1 MSKSKKEYIKILG
14 RYRMFLI
21 LILAAVI
28 LGIIEPKFLTVSN
41 FSNIFKQIATN
52 AILAA
57 GMTFVILTGG
67 IDISV
72 GATLAFVG
80 AVTINMIGS
89 GVNLGITLIAGLAFG
104 AAIGAFNGIFVSQ
117 MQLQPMIVTLATQS
131 IFRGLTYIITKGS
144 PIPLDL
150 SLKSGQGYKWI
161 YGGLIANS
169 IPFSFVL
176 VFFVYIVSY
185 YLLNKATYE
194 RHIYAVGGSEEAAKL
209 SGINTKLTMIL
220 AYVACGVMAA
230 IAGIIIS
237 ARVASAQPN
246 AGETYEMDAIAA
258 VVIGGTS
265 LRGGEGHVGFT
276 IIGAIIIG
284 MLNNFLNLMGV
295 DTYYQVVVKGV
306 VILLAV
312 LADAKTGKKA

>member
-1 MSKSKKEYIKILG
+1 
-14 RYRMFLI
+14 
-21 LILAAVI
+21 
-28 LGIIEPKFLTVSN
+28 
-41 FSNIFKQIATN
+41 
-52 AILAA
+52 
-57 GMTFVILTGG
+57 
-67 IDISV
+67 
-72 GATLAFVG
+72 
-80 AVTINMIGS
+80 
-89 GVNLGITLIAGLAFG
+89 
-104 AAIGAFNGIFVSQ
+104 
-117 MQLQPMIVTLATQS
+117 
-131 IFRGLTYIITKGS
+131 
-144 PIPLDL
+144 
-150 SLKSGQGYKWI
+150 
-161 YGGLIANS
+161 
-169 IPFSFVL
+169 
-176 VFFVYIVSY
+176 
-185 YLLNKATYE
+185 
-194 RHIYAVGGSEEAAKL
+194 
-209 SGINTKLTMIL
+209 MIL